1 MSDHPT
7 YLAELVNPP
16 TSDLGYTDASGL
28 GSGRVWIDPNK
39 DSKNYTW
46 RVQWPSDITQDLVR
60 FTNPEDTI
68 TNLDLELAALVFNE
82 AVFGYISPPPACLT
96 PTPGSNSTPTV
107 AWTFHEASTI
117 NPVVANL
124 LSIRSAHNRLQNITP
139 SIFYHPGPLNTM
151 ENDTSLRFDLSPNP
165 FLALF

>member
-1 MSDHPT
+1 MAYRPI
-7 YLAELVNPP
+7 YLVELVYPP

-28 GSGRVWIDPNK
+28 GSGGVWIDPNK

-68 TNLDLELAALVFNE
+68 TNLDLELAALVFKE
-82 AVFGYISPPPACLT
+82 AVFGSISTPLACRT
-96 PTPGSNSTPTV
+96 PTPGSNNTPIV
-107 AWTFHEASTI
+107 VWTFHEASTI

-124 LSIRSAHNRLQNITP
+124 LSIRSAHNRLHNIAP

-151 ENDTSLRFDLSPNP
+151 ANGASLRFYLPPHP